1 METVISIVLVL
12 VIIAAILFIVFRP
25 KDKGENQ
32 GRDAYF
38 YLVSFISLALLYWAI
53 SDLVRVW
60 LSEAW
65 GVGNRSYYSYYG
77 GGGSSYQQDTL
88 RNISLRLSTIMVAL
102 PVYIFHW
109 YKAIMKKRED
119 WDVQSRKSYCLG
131 VLVLTSLMVL
141 GGGTGMVYQ
150 GTNSLLGVSSS
161 AAESLAWLV
170 PYTLSAVGLWL
181 VHFKIWRE
189 VAEVKKE
196 QVLEKPAVEEV
207 K

>member
-1 METVISIVLVL
+1 MEVVISIVLVL
-12 VIIAAILFIVFRP
+12 VIIAAVLFLVFKP
-25 KDKGENQ
+25 KEKGENQ

-38 YLVSFISLALLYWAI
+38 YLVSFISLALLYWAL

-77 GGGSSYQQDTL
+77 GGNTYQQDTL

-109 YKAIMKKRED
+109 YKAIMKKREE

-131 VLVLTSLMVL
+131 VLVLTSLMIL

-150 GTNSLLGVSSS
+150 ATNSMLGVSSS
-161 AAESLAWLV
+161 AAESLAWLI
-170 PYTLSAVGLWL
+170 PYTLSAAGLWV
-181 VHFKIWRE
+181 VHFKFWRE
-189 VAEVKKE
+189 VSEIKKE
-196 QVLEKPAVEEV
+196 VVLEKPEALEV